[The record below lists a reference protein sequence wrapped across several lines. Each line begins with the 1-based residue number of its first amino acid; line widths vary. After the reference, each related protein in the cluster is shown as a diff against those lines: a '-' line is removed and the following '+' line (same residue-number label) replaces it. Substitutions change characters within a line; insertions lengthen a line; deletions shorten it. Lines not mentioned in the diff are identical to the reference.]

1 MNKIIEL
8 VKSLFKK
15 APKWLRVTLTTLF
28 CIIISTLGYLYV
40 SCGSLSLEKLD
51 WKHQSVVEETV

>member
-8 VKSLFKK
+8 VKSLLKK
-15 APKWLRVTLTTLF
+15 APNWLRVTLITLF
-28 CIIISTLGYLYV
+28 CILISALGFLYV

-51 WKHQSVVEETV
+51 WKHESVVEETV

>member
-8 VKSLFKK
+8 VRSLLAK
-15 APKWLRVTLTTLF
+15 APKWLKISVLTLF
-28 CIIISTLGYLYV
+28 CALLSIFGYLYV

-51 WKHQSVVEETV
+51 WKHETVIVENV

>member
-8 VKSLFKK
+8 VKSLLHK
-15 APKWLRVTLTTLF
+15 APKWLRVTLVSLIFLVLTG
-28 CIIISTLGYLYV
+28 LGYLYV

-51 WKHQSVVEETV
+51 WKHQNVVEENV